1 MLSKMGNSQGTA
13 ISESNNADY
22 PEGVPQNFLTPPP
35 GRRYVRSFLF
45 SRHVNAPF
53 ARIHLIAR
61 TILVLCLSGTLL
73 RSINT
78 TQPDPV
84 GAAILFLGA
93 LLILALSGV
102 RPGIAR
108 LYFLLTLPAL
118 LALFI
123 TWIVFNPVPGKVTL
137 LRLPI
142 YSGQLVIGLAV
153 WQAIL
158 VVIVA
163 AYFLW
168 TRKLFLG
175 IIAGI
180 AAAIVLTRWIALPV
194 WNIAQITFF
203 HPLTLL
209 VSDRGLL
216 VAVTKVIGYAGMII
230 VTIALVTT
238 ARDVELIGALRQL
251 HCPQPAIFFLST
263 VFRSLD
269 LALSDYEIIRQA
281 QLARAIAIR
290 PRSFF
295 RRLRDIASIA
305 VPLVAIMIRRSS
317 EIGDALLARGY
328 TLGRPIEDFYESSR
342 WRLVDWAILV
352 LSIFLLYLALGPHPD
367 VTSLLWRGV

>member
-1 MLSKMGNSQGTA
+1 MGNSQGTA
-13 ISESNNADY
+13 ISESDDADY

-53 ARIHLIAR
+53 ARVHLVAR
-61 TILVLCLSGTLL
+61 TVLVLCLSGALL
-73 RSINT
+73 RSIST
-78 TQPDPV
+78 TQPDLA
-84 GAAILFLGA
+84 GAAILFMGA

-137 LRLPI
+137 LQFPI
-142 YSGQLVIGLAV
+142 YAGQLVIGLAT

-175 IIAGI
+175 IIVGI
-180 AAAIVLTRWIALPV
+180 AVAFVLARWIPLPA
-194 WNIAQITFF
+194 WNIAQVAFF
-203 HPLTLL
+203 HPLALL
-209 VSDRGLL
+209 VSDQGLL
-216 VAVTKVIGYAGMII
+216 IAVTKVIGYAGMII
-230 VTIALVTT
+230 VTIALVMT

-281 QLARAIAIR
+281 QLARAIAVR

-328 TLGRPIEDFYESSR
+328 TLGRPMKEFYESSP
-342 WRLVDWAILV
+342 WRLVDWAVLV
-352 LSIFLLYLALGPHPD
+352 SGFFLLYLALGPHPD
-367 VTSLLWRGV
+367 LTTLLWKGI